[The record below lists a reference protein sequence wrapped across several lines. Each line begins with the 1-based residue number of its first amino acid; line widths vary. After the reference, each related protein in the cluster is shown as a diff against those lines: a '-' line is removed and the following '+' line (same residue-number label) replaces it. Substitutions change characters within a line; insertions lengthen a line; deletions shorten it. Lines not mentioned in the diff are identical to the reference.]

1 MEQDLA
7 AIVIGIIGLL
17 LGGTALGMGI
27 ANLMYALREISEY
40 RKHGGDNSGEAK
52 DNR

>member
-1 MEQDLA
+1 MGQDLA
-7 AIVIGIIGLL
+7 VIVIGIIGLL
-17 LGGTALGMGI
+17 LGGTALGLGI